1 MSADPS
7 DMTDRGADCAR
18 LARIDD
24 EFSGEL
30 RMHRTAVR
38 RILAVTFGP
47 ERRLAVMV
55 MGIVLVVAAAF
66 SLSACKTSPIGTSR
80 SGPSPG
86 RSPAYPASGVLVLYD
101 TSGQYGS
108 LGELYA
114 VQAGN
119 LASHFG
125 RWEAVPVTKYTS
137 GSAQKHLLTIYIGST
152 YDEPLP
158 PEFLADVAAGAP
170 VLWLGGNVW
179 QLISKYPGIG
189 FQTAMIDDAVAAE
202 VRYRGVALTRNPAA
216 GGLVHA
222 VPSPGVRSTTLA
234 EAVRAD
240 GTPVPWATRVGALTY
255 VAEVPFPYAG
265 FDDRY
270 LAFADL
276 LYDLLAPDTQ
286 VRHRAL
292 VRIEDV
298 GPHSDPAQLRQI
310 ADYLRSRNVPFAVA
324 VFPVYDDAAG
334 VYSGGVSVHRT
345 LSGSPQVVEALRY
358 MTAHGGTL
366 IMHGFTH
373 GFTGAPNPYGVSAED
388 YEFYRAHVDAAGAVV
403 LDGPVPGDS
412 AEWALGRLE
421 SARQEWVK
429 AGLAVPDIWE
439 FPHYT
444 ASATDYRAITSAPG
458 IRARYEHALYFNGIL
473 GGTGTR
479 SVSQFFPYLVKDA
492 YGAPVIPETLGNVAI
507 QRFNQHGVRLVPDL
521 LASAKRQLVVRD
533 NVASFFYHP
542 FLGLDYLPQLIEGIQ
557 SLGYT
562 FVAAPSLL

>member
-1 MSADPS
+1 
-7 DMTDRGADCAR
+7 
-18 LARIDD
+18 
-24 EFSGEL
+24 
-30 RMHRTAVR
+30 MHRTAVR

-47 ERRLAVMV
+47 ERRLAAKV
-55 MGIVLVVAAAF
+55 IRIALVVAVA
-66 SLSACKTSPIGTSR
+66 LSMSSCKTSPIGTSPAT
-80 SGPSPG
+80 PSPG

-101 TSGQYGS
+101 TTGQYGS

-125 RWEAVPVTKYTS
+125 AWESAPVTKYTP

-158 PEFLADVAAGAP
+158 QSFLADAAAGAP

-179 QLISKYPGIG
+179 QLIRKYPQIG
-189 FQTAMIDDAVAAE
+189 FSTATIDDAVPTE
-202 VRYRGVALTRNPAA
+202 IRYRGTALTRNAAA
-216 GGLVHA
+216 GGTVHIEA
-222 VPSPGVRSTTLA
+222 AQGVYSKTLA
-234 EAVRAD
+234 EAVRPD
-240 GTPVPWATRVGALTY
+240 GTTVPWALRVGALTY
-255 VAEVPFPYAG
+255 ITEVPFTYAG

-276 LYDLLAPDTQ
+276 LYDLLAPGTPE
-286 VRHRAL
+286 RHRAL

-310 ADYLRSRNVPFAVA
+310 ADYLQSRNVPFAVA

-334 VYSGGVSVHRT
+334 VYSGGVAVHRT
-345 LSGSPQVVEALRY
+345 LSGSPQVVAALRY
-358 MTAHGGTL
+358 MTEHGGTL
-366 IMHGFTH
+366 IMHGYTH
-373 GFTGAPNPYGVSAED
+373 GMAGAKNPYGVSAED
-388 YEFYRAHVDAAGAVV
+388 YEFYRAHVDEAGAVV
-403 LDGPVPGDS
+403 LDGPVPSDS
-412 AEWALGRLE
+412 ADWARSRLDA
-421 SARQEWVK
+421 ARQEWTK
-429 AGLAVPDIWE
+429 AGLTPPDIWE

-444 ASATDYRAITSAPG
+444 ASATDYETIAKAPG
-458 IRARYEHALYFNGIL
+458 IRARYEQVLYFNGIL

-479 SVSQFFPYLVKDA
+479 SVSQFFPYVVKDA
-492 YGAPVIPETLGNVAI
+492 YGTPVIPETLGNVAT

-521 LASAKRQLVVRD
+521 LASAKRQRAVRD

-542 FLGLDYLPQLIEGIQ
+542 FLALQYLPQLIEGIQ

-562 FVAAPSLL
+562 FVAAPSLLEPR